1 MTPGEY
7 LKMLR
12 RKNKISQEELAKK
25 MNFERSTI
33 AKYENNT
40 NQMKYDVI
48 KSFSVFF
55 NEPIINIINGDSTA
69 SNNLT
74 IENDEYLED
83 YYKYKIETNNKY
95 HTYKTIKL
103 VSIFIII
110 IIIMIYSIICTTN
123 KYKEIKSYLLHIEK
137 ENIDSNILIID
148 TIDNFYLNI
157 NEINVQNE
165 KIISLT
171 IYYTENSEKYY
182 IYQITGDD
190 INHLLLMDNIHE
202 QSYFNFNKK
211 KEIINNLH
219 FIIRTDHN
227 QTYETNTKIYTLNE
241 EKTNEGLINKKEYKL
256 EDKYNDNIYNLNT
269 IIEYK
274 KNKYRVKSDKDTI
287 NIVSNA
293 NNTDIKIN
301 NNLIIG
307 TYDSKEIIINT
318 SNINDNDKL
327 LYNEIKEILNYA
339 IKNTTSY

>member
-33 AKYENNT
+33 SKYENNT

-48 KSFSVFF
+48 KTFSVFF

-69 SNNLT
+69 YNNLT

-83 YYKYKIETNNKY
+83 YYKYKIENNNKY

-110 IIIMIYSIICTTN
+110 IIIMIYSIICTVN
-123 KYKEIKSYLLHIEK
+123 KYKGIKSYTLWIE
-137 ENIDSNILIID
+137 ESNIESNILIID
-148 TIDNFYLNI
+148 TIDNFYFNI
-157 NEINVQNE
+157 NNIKVKNE

-171 IYYTENSEKYY
+171 IYYIENGEKYY

-190 INHLLLMDNIHE
+190 INNLLLMDNIHE

-227 QTYETNTKIYTLNE
+227 QTYETNTKILTLNE
-241 EKTNEGLINKKEYKL
+241 EKTNGNLIEKKEYKL
-256 EDKYNDNIYNLNT
+256 KDKYNDNIYNLNT

-274 KNKYRVKSDKDTI
+274 NNKYRVKSEKDTI
-287 NIVSNA
+287 NIVSNT

-307 TYDSKEIIINT
+307 TYNSKEIIINT

-327 LYNEIKEILNYA
+327 LYNEIKEILNNA

>member
-69 SNNLT
+69 YNNLT
-74 IENDEYLED
+74 VENDEYFED
-83 YYKYKIETNNKY
+83 YYKYKIENNNMK

-110 IIIMIYSIICTTN
+110 IIIMIYSIICTVN
-123 KYKEIKSYLLHIEK
+123 KYKGIKSYTLHIE
-137 ENIDSNILIID
+137 ESNIESNILIID

-157 NEINVQNE
+157 NNIKVKNE

-171 IYYTENSEKYY
+171 IYYIENGEKYY
-182 IYQITGDD
+182 IYQSIGDD
-190 INHLLLMDNIHE
+190 INNLILVDNIYE
-202 QSYFNFNKK
+202 QQYINFNKK

-219 FIIRTDHN
+219 VIIRTNHN
-227 QTYETNTKIYTLNE
+227 QTYDTNTKKYDLNE
-241 EKTNEGLINKKEYKL
+241 MKINDNLIEKKDYKL
-256 EDKYNDNIYNLNT
+256 KDKYNDNIYNLNT

-274 KNKYRVKSDKDTI
+274 NNKYKVKSEKDTI
-287 NIVSNA
+287 NIVSNT

-307 TYDSKEIIINT
+307 SYNNKEIIINT

-327 LYNEIKEILNYA
+327 LYNEIKEILNNA

>member
-12 RKNKISQEELAKK
+12 RKNKLSQEELAKK

-48 KSFSVFF
+48 KSFSIFF

-69 SNNLT
+69 YNNLT

-83 YYKYKIETNNKY
+83 YYKYKIENNNMN
-95 HTYKTIKL
+95 HAYKTIKL
-103 VSIFIII
+103 VSMFIII
-110 IIIMIYSIICTTN
+110 IIIMIYSIICTVN
-123 KYKEIKSYLLHIEK
+123 KYKGIKSYTLYIENS
-137 ENIDSNILIID
+137 NIESNILIID

-157 NEINVQNE
+157 NNIKVQNE

-171 IYYTENSEKYY
+171 IYYIDNDEKYY
-182 IYQITGDD
+182 IYQLIGDD
-190 INHLLLMDNIHE
+190 INNLILVDNIYE
-202 QSYFNFNKK
+202 QQYINFDKK

-219 FIIRTDHN
+219 VIIRTNRN
-227 QTYETNTKIYTLNE
+227 QTYDTSTKKYDLNE
-241 EKTNEGLINKKEYKL
+241 MKINGNLVEKKDYKL
-256 EDKYNDNIYNLNT
+256 KDKYNDNIYNLNT

-274 KNKYRVKSDKDTI
+274 NNKYKIKSEKDTI
-287 NIVSNA
+287 NIVSNT

-307 TYDSKEIIINT
+307 TYNSKEIIINT

-327 LYNEIKEILNYA
+327 LYNEIKEILNQA

>member
-69 SNNLT
+69 YNNLT

-83 YYKYKIETNNKY
+83 YYKYKIENNNKY

-103 VSIFIII
+103 VSIFIIV
-110 IIIMIYSIICTTN
+110 IIIMIYSIICTVN
-123 KYKEIKSYLLHIEK
+123 KYKGIKSYTLCIE
-137 ENIDSNILIID
+137 ESNIESNILIID

-157 NEINVQNE
+157 NNIKVKNE

-171 IYYTENSEKYY
+171 IYYIENGEKYY
-182 IYQITGDD
+182 IYQLIGDD
-190 INHLLLMDNIHE
+190 INNLILADNIYE
-202 QSYFNFNKK
+202 QQYINFDKK

-219 FIIRTDHN
+219 VIIRTNHN
-227 QTYETNTKIYTLNE
+227 KTYDTITKKYDSNE
-241 EKTNEGLINKKEYKL
+241 MKKNGNLIEKKDYKL
-256 EDKYNDNIYNLNT
+256 KDKYNDNIYNLNT

-274 KNKYRVKSDKDTI
+274 NNKYRVKSEKDTI
-287 NIVSNA
+287 NIVSNT

-307 TYDSKEIIINT
+307 TYNSKEIIINT

-327 LYNEIKEILNYA
+327 LYNEIKEILNNA